1 MMQIPF
7 YVNKILHKLHTSGYE
22 AFVVGGCVRDA
33 LMGVAP
39 CDWDICTSALPNQVI
54 DLFKEKHTVIPTGL
68 QHGTV
73 TIISEG
79 NQIEVTT
86 YRSDGEYDDNR
97 HPEKVVFLPSVE
109 GDLARRDFTMN
120 SIAYNPKDGLIDLF
134 GGIADIHNK
143 TIRCVGNPEK
153 RFEEDALR
161 IMRALRFAAVCG
173 FEIEEETETAV
184 FEKKDLLKNIS
195 AERILS
201 EFKKLILADKPSRII
216 IKYKEVFK
224 VRIPIANQNEN
235 IIIIDNMPKD
245 IVLRITSI
253 LSELSYDD
261 AQRVLKNLKSDN
273 EMIKSVCSVL
283 NAKDIPI
290 PQTKIEVKHILNKL
304 GCRSAKNLFSYWQ
317 AKGIKT
323 NHILKFLDE
332 IESNSECYT
341 LDMMNLNGSDLIEL
355 GFEKGKAIGTI
366 LNRLLQKVINEELE
380 NKKAALV
387 EAAKSLL

>member
-68 QHGTV
+68 QHGTI

-161 IMRALRFAAVCG
+161 IM
-173 FEIEEETETAV
+173 
-184 FEKKDLLKNIS
+184 
-195 AERILS
+195 
-201 EFKKLILADKPSRII
+201 
-216 IKYKEVFK
+216 
-224 VRIPIANQNEN
+224 
-235 IIIIDNMPKD
+235 
-245 IVLRITSI
+245 
-253 LSELSYDD
+253 
-261 AQRVLKNLKSDN
+261 
-273 EMIKSVCSVL
+273 
-283 NAKDIPI
+283 
-290 PQTKIEVKHILNKL
+290 
-304 GCRSAKNLFSYWQ
+304 
-317 AKGIKT
+317 
-323 NHILKFLDE
+323 
-332 IESNSECYT
+332 
-341 LDMMNLNGSDLIEL
+341 
-355 GFEKGKAIGTI
+355 
-366 LNRLLQKVINEELE
+366 
-380 NKKAALV
+380 
-387 EAAKSLL
+387 